1 MTNFSPSLLPFVHG
15 CGGRSAPHE
24 SVGVLSGRRF
34 FFVLNYQASQ
44 VVMIPLEEWHTD
56 ALTFEFSGRSGSGFS
71 PISAGD
77 LRLVLLSL
85 RKSRGTSLL
94 PISVTTSERFTSS
107 NTTSIEV
114 IVF

>member
-1 MTNFSPSLLPFVHG
+1 MWQP
-15 CGGRSAPHE
+15 
-24 SVGVLSGRRF
+24 LSTLMNQWGAERRRF

-56 ALTFEFSGRSGSGFS
+56 ALTFEFSGRLGSGFS
-71 PISAGD
+71 PISAGEFAPCSP
-77 LRLVLLSL
+77 LL